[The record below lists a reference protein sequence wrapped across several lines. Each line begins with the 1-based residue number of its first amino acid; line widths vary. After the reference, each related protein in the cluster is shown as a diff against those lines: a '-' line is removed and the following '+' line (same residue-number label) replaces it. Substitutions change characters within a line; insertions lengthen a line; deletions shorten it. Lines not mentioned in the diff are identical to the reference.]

1 MTADPLLPLLPLIA
15 GACIGGFVQGLS
27 GFAFSLVALSF
38 WAWSL
43 PPTLAGPLA
52 AFCSLVGQILA
63 LRTVRRAVPLAR
75 LAPFV
80 LCGLVGVPVG
90 VWILR
95 YLDPVWFRAGIGA
108 ILVVYCSIL
117 LLAAHL
123 PRIAHGGRAA
133 DGVVG
138 FIGGVMG
145 GIGGLVGVVPTLW
158 CTLRGWDKDMQ
169 RAVMQIFF
177 IVMHT
182 LTITLY
188 AVQGVITAQTL
199 HVFAIAVPSMILPT
213 LAGAWAYKFLSDH
226 MFRRMVLALLACSGV
241 TLLVGTVPELLAR

>member
-1 MTADPLLPLLPLIA
+1 MTFDPVLPLII
-15 GACIGGFVQGLS
+15 GACVAGFVQGLS
-27 GFAFSLVALSF
+27 GFAFGLVALSF

-43 PPTLAGPLA
+43 PPTLAGPLV
-52 AFCSLVGQILA
+52 AFCSLIGQILG
-63 LRTVRRAVPLAR
+63 LRAVRRSVPLER

-80 LCGLVGVPVG
+80 ICGLVGVPVG

-108 ILVVYCSIL
+108 ILVVYCTIL
-117 LLAAHL
+117 LLSAHL
-123 PRIAHGGRAA
+123 PRITHGGRAA

-138 FIGGVMG
+138 FIGGLMG

-158 CTLRGWDKDMQ
+158 CTLRGWDKDLQ
-169 RAVMQIFF
+169 RAVMQLFF

-182 LTITLY
+182 LTMIMYT
-188 AVQGVITAQTL
+188 VHGVITAKTL
-199 HVFAIAVPSMILPT
+199 HLFAIAVPSMILPT

-226 MFRRMVLALLACSGV
+226 AFRRMVLALLACSGV

>member
-1 MTADPLLPLLPLIA
+1 MTFDPVLPLII
-15 GACIGGFVQGLS
+15 GACVAGFVQGLS
-27 GFAFSLVALSF
+27 GFAFGLVALSF

-43 PPTLAGPLA
+43 PPTLAGPLV
-52 AFCSLVGQILA
+52 AFCSLIGQILG
-63 LRTVRRAVPLAR
+63 LRAVRRSVPLDR

-80 LCGLVGVPVG
+80 ICGLVGVPVG

-108 ILVVYCSIL
+108 ILVVYCTIL
-117 LLAAHL
+117 LLSAHL
-123 PRIAHGGRAA
+123 PRITHGGRAA

-138 FIGGVMG
+138 FIGGLMG

-158 CTLRGWDKDMQ
+158 CTLRGWDKDLQ
-169 RAVMQIFF
+169 RAVMQLFF
-177 IVMHT
+177 IAMHT
-182 LTITLY
+182 LTMIMYT
-188 AVQGVITAQTL
+188 VHGVITAKTL
-199 HVFAIAVPSMILPT
+199 HLFAIAVPSMILPT

-226 MFRRMVLALLACSGV
+226 AFRRMVLALLACSGV

>member
-1 MTADPLLPLLPLIA
+1 MTVDPSLPLIPLIA
-15 GACIGGFVQGLS
+15 GACVAGFVQGLS

-43 PPTLAGPLA
+43 PPTMAGPLA
-52 AFCSLVGQILA
+52 AFCSLVSQILA
-63 LRTVRRAVPLAR
+63 LRAARRAVPLRR

-80 LCGLVGVPVG
+80 LCGLAGVPVG

-95 YLDPVWFRAGIGA
+95 YLDPVWFRAGIGM
-108 ILVVYCSIL
+108 ILVVYCTIL
-117 LLAAHL
+117 LLASRL
-123 PRIAHGGRAA
+123 PRIQHGGVSA

-188 AVQGVITAQTL
+188 AVHGVITTQTL
-199 HVFAIAVPSMILPT
+199 HVFAIAVPSMIVPT
-213 LAGAWAYKFLSDH
+213 LVGAWAYKFLSDH
-226 MFRRMVLALLACSGV
+226 AFRRMVLALLACSGV
-241 TLLVGTVPELLAR
+241 TLLVGTVPELLSR

>member
-1 MTADPLLPLLPLIA
+1 MTFDPVLPLIA
-15 GACIGGFVQGLS
+15 GACVAGFVQGLS
-27 GFAFSLVALSF
+27 GFAFGLVALSF

-43 PPTLAGPLA
+43 PPTLAGPLV
-52 AFCSLVGQILA
+52 AFCSLIGQILG
-63 LRTVRRAVPLAR
+63 LRAVRRSVPLDR

-80 LCGLVGVPVG
+80 VCGLVGVPVG

-108 ILVVYCSIL
+108 ILVVYCTIL
-117 LLAAHL
+117 LLSAHL
-123 PRIAHGGRAA
+123 PRITRGGRAA

-138 FIGGVMG
+138 FIGGLMG

-158 CTLRGWDKDMQ
+158 CTLRGWDKDLQ
-169 RAVMQIFF
+169 RAVMQLFF

-182 LTITLY
+182 LTIIMYT
-188 AVQGVITAQTL
+188 VHGVITTKTL
-199 HVFAIAVPSMILPT
+199 HLFAIAVPSMILPT

-226 MFRRMVLALLACSGV
+226 AFRRMVLALLACSGV